1 MIITFTPNPSVDR
14 AFDVAALELGEINR
28 ASAVHTDAG
37 GKGINVSRGLTTH
50 SIDTTAV
57 FPFGGADGE
66 LLANMLKVGGIS
78 TVPVEVPGETRT
90 NITVVDER
98 GATTKIN
105 APGPQLS
112 DDILGNLLDAI
123 RATAN
128 PGDTIVGAGSLP
140 AGAPHDTYVRVAEV
154 AREVGA
160 HLVLDTSGEP
170 LRHAVNAGGLALIKP
185 NEDEL
190 GELVGRE
197 LTTVGEV
204 VEAARQVISQGTTT
218 VLVSLG
224 GHGALLVTE
233 ATTWWAGGPVLVP
246 ASTVGAGDMTLA
258 GYISATGKQPH
269 ERLRTAVAWG
279 RAAVLL
285 PGTAV
290 PTPRDIDE
298 EAVRLVENPDPTHT
312 IKEL

>member
-112 DDILGNLLDAI
+112 DDIRPIPVTPSWAQAAFLRVPHTTPTSESL
-123 RATAN
+123 R
-128 PGDTIVGAGSLP
+128 LP
-140 AGAPHDTYVRVAEV
+140 AKSEH
-154 AREVGA
+154 
-160 HLVLDTSGEP
+160 TSFSTP
-170 LRHAVNAGGLALIKP
+170 
-185 NEDEL
+185 
-190 GELVGRE
+190 
-197 LTTVGEV
+197 
-204 VEAARQVISQGTTT
+204 
-218 VLVSLG
+218 
-224 GHGALLVTE
+224 
-233 ATTWWAGGPVLVP
+233 P
-246 ASTVGAGDMTLA
+246 AN
-258 GYISATGKQPH
+258 
-269 ERLRTAVAWG
+269 R
-279 RAAVLL
+279 
-285 PGTAV
+285 
-290 PTPRDIDE
+290 
-298 EAVRLVENPDPTHT
+298 
-312 IKEL
+312 